1 MPKGYKKE
9 LNLRA
14 GLVELDR
21 ALACAMRKNLGTA
34 ERLLQSSLG
43 ESEKSELRAYVEG
56 HPLSRNN
63 HASAPTT
70 EPVPR
75 PLSERERFLERMA
88 RVLSGL
94 SDQNLLSIYEFAKTM
109 GRVQRSQGRPNN
121 AKPRRQKPD
130 AGKEKDGAVTGGAEG
145 SDAGTSAEA

>member
-21 ALACAMRKNLGTA
+21 ALAFAMRKNLGTA

-43 ESEKSELRAYVEG
+43 EAEKSELRGYLED
-56 HPLSRNN
+56 HPLFRNK
-63 HASAPTT
+63 STSGPTA

-75 PLSERERFLERMA
+75 ILSERERFLERVA

-109 GRVQRSQGRPNN
+109 GRVQRSQGKQTNP
-121 AKPRRQKPD
+121 KPKRKKSD
-130 AGKEKDGAVTGGAEG
+130 AGRESEDSVRGDAEG

>member
-21 ALACAMRKNLGTA
+21 ALAFAMRKNLGTA
-34 ERLLQSSLG
+34 ERLMQSSLG
-43 ESEKSELRAYVEG
+43 ESEKSELRAFLEG
-56 HPLSRNN
+56 HPLSRNKQ
-63 HASAPTT
+63 ASAPTI
-70 EPVPR
+70 EQVPR
-75 PLSERERFLERMA
+75 PMTERERLLERMT

-109 GRVQRSQGRPNN
+109 GRVQRSQGRPSNP
-121 AKPRRQKPD
+121 KPRRQRAD
-130 AGKEKDGAVTGGAEG
+130 AGKEKEGGVTGDAES